1 MSAADWN
8 LEAHR
13 RNVTSQA
20 GEDGVIAQIFR
31 NIGVTNA
38 FCVEFGAGDGVALSN
53 TYALRQAGW
62 ASLLLDGD
70 PRGAADVVKAWITA
84 ENINELFRE
93 HKVPEQIDLLSID
106 IDGNDLWVWQAIEC
120 RSRVTVVE
128 FNVSHAPQQSLTI
141 PYDPAHVW
149 DGSNYYGASLLAL
162 ERLAMIKGQQLV
174 WQNGLNALFV
184 DCTLCPDCLNV
195 SRAYAVGR
203 RHRSDPS
210 QRPFVQWP

>member
-1 MSAADWN
+1 MSPADWN

-20 GEDGVIAQIFR
+20 GEDGVIAQVFR

-53 TYALRQAGW
+53 TYTLRQAGW

-70 PRGAADVVKAWITA
+70 PRGATDVVKAWITA

-128 FNVSHAPQQSLTI
+128 FNTLHRPEQSLTI
-141 PYDPAHVW
+141 PYNPKHVW
-149 DGSNYYGASLLAL
+149 DGTSYYGASLLAL
-162 ERLAMIKGQQLV
+162 TRLGLIKRQQLV
-174 WQNGLNALFV
+174 WQNALNAIFV
-184 DCTLCPDCLNV
+184 DFDCCPDHLFASMDYRTGCGH
-195 SRAYAVGR
+195 RA
-203 RHRSDPS
+203 DPLH
-210 QRPFVQWP
+210 RPFVAFP

>member
-1 MSAADWN
+1 MISDWN
-8 LEAHR
+8 LGACQ

-38 FCVEFGAGDGVALSN
+38 FCVEFGAGDGVTLSN

-70 PRGAADVVKAWITA
+70 PRGASDVVKAWITA

-128 FNVSHAPQQSLTI
+128 FNAFHAPHQSLTI
-141 PYDPAHVW
+141 PYDPEHVW
-149 DGSNYYGASLLAL
+149 DGTNYHGASLLAL
-162 ERLAMIKGQQLV
+162 ERLALIKKQQLV
-174 WQNGLNALFV
+174 WQNGLNAFFV
-184 DCTLCPDCLNV
+184 DYDLCPERLEV
-195 SRAYAVGR
+195 PREYRTGGR
-203 RHRSDPS
+203 HESDLLR
-210 QRPFVQWP
+210 RPFVQWP